1 MIDDEGN
8 GTKKPK
14 EKKKQDDLAKYLK
27 KKTKKLRY
35 MDILIFQK
43 NTWVLVNWRRPCIM
57 MWGGIGLDGSFS
69 NEGVERS
76 SCFSSCLQGIGG
88 I

>member
-1 MIDDEGN
+1 
-8 GTKKPK
+8 
-14 EKKKQDDLAKYLK
+14 
-27 KKTKKLRY
+27 
-35 MDILIFQK
+35 
-43 NTWVLVNWRRPCIM
+43 M